1 MLLLLLRSIAV
12 ADWARHQCL
21 AVAGAPESGTPS
33 HSQDG
38 CCCLELLRGAAEG
51 GAAVLSIACDP
62 STTDTSDRTCR
73 GWLAYRALAFEWAA
87 LGGVTLLCPVPRAT
101 LRPLGL
107 LLSIQS
113 RALNSDSSTLFQIPA
128 GHSAFGEFGDN
139 FVSSQFVMCRV
150 NDCFIPGF
158 KD

>member
-51 GAAVLSIACDP
+51 GRQCSALSVIQAQLIP
-62 STTDTSDRTCR
+62 VIGPAEA
-73 GWLAYRALAFEWAA
+73 GWHTGHWHSNGQHWA
-87 LGGVTLLCPVPRAT
+87 
-101 LRPLGL
+101 
-107 LLSIQS
+107 
-113 RALNSDSSTLFQIPA
+113 
-128 GHSAFGEFGDN
+128 E
-139 FVSSQFVMCRV
+139 
-150 NDCFIPGF
+150 
-158 KD
+158 